1 MSAPIA
7 KTALTQTWMALAV
20 REIERSGP
28 LDDSAVMAE
37 AMRRHSHPQE
47 RLRERAWLL
56 GQRLGLDTH
65 MAHWRDAAWLLG
77 AALSVAVLLLANGI
91 VFAMLSDARSINA
104 GSAFVAALGVHALT
118 LLLWLAGLL
127 WVQRWPGA
135 GMGLSL
141 GKLLRV

>member
-1 MSAPIA
+1 MTAPIA

-56 GQRLGLDTH
+56 GQRL
-65 MAHWRDAAWLLG
+65 
-77 AALSVAVLLLANGI
+77 
-91 VFAMLSDARSINA
+91 
-104 GSAFVAALGVHALT
+104 
-118 LLLWLAGLL
+118 
-127 WVQRWPGA
+127 
-135 GMGLSL
+135 
-141 GKLLRV
+141 